1 MNAAMKI
8 AFAVLA
14 GILMAEIIIMDAY
27 PPCTIRQFKSHII
40 ILAVLLTLFITAYGI
55 MIWTK

>member
-1 MNAAMKI
+1 MKI

-27 PPCTIRQFKSHII
+27 PPFTIWQFKSHII

>member
-1 MNAAMKI
+1 MKI

-27 PPCTIRQFKSHII
+27 PPFTIRQFTSHII

>member
-1 MNAAMKI
+1 MKI

-27 PPCTIRQFKSHII
+27 PPFTIRQFQSHII

>member
-1 MNAAMKI
+1 MKI

-14 GILMAEIIIMDAY
+14 GILIAEIIIMDAY
-27 PPCTIRQFKSHII
+27 PPCTIRQFKPHII